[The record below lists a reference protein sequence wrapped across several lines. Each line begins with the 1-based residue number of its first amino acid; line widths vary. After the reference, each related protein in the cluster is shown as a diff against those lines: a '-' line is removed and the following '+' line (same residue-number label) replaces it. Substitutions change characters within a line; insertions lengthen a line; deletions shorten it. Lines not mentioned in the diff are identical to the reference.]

1 MTEADPDRFVG
12 MSDASETDRLI
23 NTDVSAL
30 TGVEMLEHLDA
41 VEQRMTERM
50 KTELELLESSP
61 EIVADRPE
69 LQARL
74 DHLRA
79 AEIQ

>member
-1 MTEADPDRFVG
+1 MVEP
-12 MSDASETDRLI
+12 RLEF
-23 NTDVSAL
+23 
-30 TGVEMLEHLDA
+30 GA
-41 VEQRMTERM
+41 VEQRMKELM